1 MLQNKIY
8 QNFLKEI
15 LKTFFTILLGFS
27 LIALTVRSVNFL
39 DLIVDNGYAVSTY
52 FEYSFLNIFG
62 ILPKFIPLSFLIS
75 LILFIIKHGEENEL
89 MILWSSGVKKIT
101 MCNFFF
107 LVSLLI
113 FLINIVFSTL
123 ITPYALNKS
132 RQVLKNQN
140 INSFLPTVRSQQFS
154 DSFDGFTFFVDKKIN
169 NEMQNIFLND
179 EGQSLKNLSSNP
191 SDLKETV
198 IFAKNGIVENKNL
211 ILNEGQII
219 STSNKNKDE
228 IINFDKLKIS
238 LNNLATTTIKAV
250 KIQETSTLKL
260 ISCFFRNENINY
272 CNKNFK
278 KEIISTLNRR
288 ILIPIYIPVLSLI
301 CSIILLKSNRF
312 YLSKVSVYLYS
323 FLILLF
329 TELGVRYTGLYN
341 LALYI
346 FIFLPIFLSAYLYF
360 FLSYKFSNELKKYE

>member
-8 QNFLKEI
+8 QNFLREI

-39 DLIVDNGYAVSTY
+39 DLIVDSGYAVSTY

-75 LILFIIKHGEENEL
+75 LILFIVKHKEENEL

-107 LVSLLI
+107 YVSLLV

-132 RQVLKNQN
+132 RQILKNQD

-154 DSFDGFTFFVDKKIN
+154 DSFDSFTFFVDKKLN

-179 EGQSLKNLSSNP
+179 EGQSLKNFSSN
-191 SDLKETV
+191 SSNSKETV
-198 IFAKNGIVENKNL
+198 IFAKAGIVENKNL
-211 ILNEGQII
+211 LLIDGQII
-219 STSNKNKDE
+219 STSNKGKDE
-228 IINFDKLKIS
+228 IINFDQLKIN

-260 ISCFFRNENINY
+260 ISCFFKNENSTY
-272 CNKNFK
+272 CNDNFK

-288 ILIPIYIPVLSLI
+288 ILIPIYVPVLSLI
-301 CSIILLKSNRF
+301 CSIILLRSNKF
-312 YLSKVSVYLYS
+312 YLSKVSVYFYS
-323 FLILLF
+323 FLLLLF
-329 TELGVRYTGLYN
+329 TELGVRYTGIYN
-341 LALYI
+341 IALYI
-346 FIFLPIFLSAYLYF
+346 FISLPIILSGYLYF
-360 FLSYKFSNELKKYE
+360 YLSYKFSNELKKI

>member
-107 LVSLLI
+107 FVSLLI
-113 FLINIVFSTL
+113 FLINILFSTVV
-123 ITPYALNKS
+123 TPYALNKS
-132 RQVLKNQN
+132 RHVLKNQN

-154 DSFDGFTFFVDKKIN
+154 DSFDGFTFFVDKKSN
-169 NEMQNIFLND
+169 NEMQNVFLND
-179 EGQSLKNLSSNP
+179 KGQSLKNFSSN
-191 SDLKETV
+191 SSNSKETV
-198 IFAKNGIVENKNL
+198 IFAKSGVVKNKNL
-211 ILNEGQII
+211 LLIDGQII
-219 STSNKNKDE
+219 STSIKNKDE
-228 IINFDKLKIS
+228 IINFDQLKIS
-238 LNNLATTTIKAV
+238 LGNLATTTIKAV

-260 ISCFFRNENINY
+260 ISCFFKNENIIY
-272 CNKNFK
+272 CNENFK

-288 ILIPIYIPVLSLI
+288 IFIPIYLPVLSLI
-301 CSIILLKSNRF
+301 CSIILLKSNKF
-312 YLSKVSVYLYS
+312 YLSKVSVYFYS
-323 FLILLF
+323 FLLLLF
-329 TELGVRYTGLYN
+329 TELGVRYTGMYTAVLYV
-341 LALYI
+341 
-346 FIFLPIFLSAYLYF
+346 FIFLPIILSSFLYF
-360 FLSYKFSNELKKYE
+360 YLSYKFSNELKKI